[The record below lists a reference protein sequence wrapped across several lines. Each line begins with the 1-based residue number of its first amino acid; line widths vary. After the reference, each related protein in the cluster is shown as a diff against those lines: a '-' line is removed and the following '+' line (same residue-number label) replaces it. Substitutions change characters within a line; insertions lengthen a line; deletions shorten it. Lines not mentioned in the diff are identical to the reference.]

1 MRKECQKIRDCGSET
16 RSPATG
22 VFSRDRLTFI
32 SHENPGLTAF
42 PRRLLFR
49 RARLDKHQLTRRR
62 LRPASISHLEVSF
75 RISECPFTMGK

>member
-1 MRKECQKIRDCGSET
+1 
-16 RSPATG
+16 
-22 VFSRDRLTFI
+22 
-32 SHENPGLTAF
+32 
-42 PRRLLFR
+42 LFR